1 MEVKEMRGDSKT
13 LILPHIPVGRAFAYI
28 YINYASIC
36 AHSGH
41 WDGEK

>member
-28 YINYASIC
+28 YINHASIC